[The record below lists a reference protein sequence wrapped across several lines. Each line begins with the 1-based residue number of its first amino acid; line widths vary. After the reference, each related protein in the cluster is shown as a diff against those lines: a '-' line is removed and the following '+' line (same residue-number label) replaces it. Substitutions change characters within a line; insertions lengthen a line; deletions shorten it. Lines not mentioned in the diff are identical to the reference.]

1 MSKLIYSL
9 GVIFLHT
16 AIKFAAIC
24 NYDKAKEWFYGRKN
38 WKNSVN
44 NIDNTKASI
53 WIHAAS
59 HGEGLMA
66 IPLLKRLSVEY
77 PKKNI
82 IISFFSPSG
91 FKNFNYQQK
100 NLIKVYLPIDY
111 KKNAEFILN
120 TIKPEI
126 LIFVKYDFWFNLIT
140 TAQELK
146 IPTLCFSTKVKIN
159 EWYLKSF
166 WNWQNKSLKEFS
178 SILTLDKTSHQN
190 LKEKGFLNSKICGD
204 TRYDQVSLKPN
215 KNLFLKISKPCII
228 IGSSWKKEEEAINNI
243 IEELNEFQ
251 IIIAPHDIS
260 SKRIL
265 ELTSLFGNKCQLY
278 SKISNSIPNV
288 LIIDNIGILADLY
301 ELSKIAIIGGGF
313 SGKLHNIIEPAAKGN
328 HILFGPN
335 IDKFPEAKEMV
346 KKGLANIFNNSQELL
361 SLIKNHK
368 GFSSEKSKKH
378 ILNKQGAT
386 NIVFEKCKEL
396 MSYSKISAS
405 SRI

>member
-1 MSKLIYSL
+1 MSKLIYNI

-16 AIKFAAIC
+16 TIKIAAIC
-24 NYDKAKEWFYGRKN
+24 NYNKAKEWVYGRKN

-66 IPLLKRLSVEY
+66 IPLLKKLSAEY

-111 KKNAEFILN
+111 KKNAEFILK
-120 TIKPEI
+120 TIQPEI

-146 IPTLCFSTKVKIN
+146 IPTLCFSTKVEMNK
-159 EWYLKSF
+159 WYLKRF
-166 WNWQNKSLKEFS
+166 WKWQNKSLKQLS
-178 SILTLDKTSHQN
+178 SILTVDEKSYLN
-190 LKEKGFLNSKICGD
+190 LKEKGFLNSGICGD
-204 TRYDQVSLKPN
+204 TRYDQINLKPN
-215 KNLFLKISKPCII
+215 KNLSLEILKPCII
-228 IGSSWKKEEEAINNI
+228 IGSSWEKEEEAVNNI

-251 IIIAPHDIS
+251 IIVAPHNVS

-265 ELTSLFGNKCQLY
+265 ELTSLFGDKCQLY

-301 ELSKIAIIGGGF
+301 EISQIAIIGGGF

-328 HILFGPN
+328 YILFGPK
-335 IDKFPEAKEMV
+335 IDKFPEAKEMI
-346 KKGLANIFNNSQELL
+346 KKGFANIFNSSQELL
-361 SLIKNHK
+361 SLVKNRK
-368 GFSSEKSKKH
+368 DFTIENSKEH

-396 MSYSKISAS
+396 MTHSIISAS